1 MSGVLLVP
9 DLALER
15 WPSMDRYAAELARR
29 VPGVARPE
37 EARALTGARY
47 WARYVRYPRALRRYR
62 PDLVHVADHSYAHC
76 LSAFPGV
83 PSVVTI
89 HDLYPLHVLGAAGRG
104 ARGVVRNGLLRW
116 VVGWVRRAGLWIC
129 GSEFTAG
136 EARRHLELPPER
148 VRVVPY
154 GVDERFATPPAREV
168 IAERRRAWLGVAG
181 AGTRVV
187 LHVGNCSGRK
197 NVVAAIEAL
206 GVLRRDGV
214 DARLVQIGGRFERSH
229 RRAMAASGV
238 EAFVR
243 QEPEVAEDSLV
254 AAYYAADALV
264 LPSTYEGFG
273 LPALEALAAGLP
285 VVTSGAGG
293 LAEAVGEAAL
303 ITATEPV
310 ALAASLARA
319 LTDAATRT
327 TLIQRGLL
335 HARTMTWD
343 RTASATR
350 AVYAELLTGAGSR
363 TPDTRHLTPD
373 TLTPDT

>member
-1 MSGVLLVP
+1 VSGVLLVP

-29 VPGVARPE
+29 VPGLQRPE
-37 EARALTGARY
+37 EARTLRGGRY
-47 WARYVRYPRALRRYR
+47 WMRYVTYPRALRRYR

-76 LSAFPGV
+76 LAAFPGV

-89 HDLYPLHVLGAAGRG
+89 HDLFPLHVLATAGRS
-104 ARGVVRNGLLRW
+104 VRSILRDALLRRVLAW
-116 VVGWVRRAGLWIC
+116 VNRAGLWIC

-148 VRVVPY
+148 IRVVPY
-154 GVDERFATPPAREV
+154 GVDERFATPPAKAGV
-168 IAERRRAWLGVAG
+168 AERRSGWLGADAG
-181 AGTRVV
+181 PRSYVV

-197 NVVAAIEAL
+197 NVEAAIAAL
-206 GVLRRDGV
+206 GVLRKGGL
-214 DARLVQIGGRFERSH
+214 DARLVQIGGRFARSH
-229 RRAMAASGV
+229 QRAMAASGV
-238 EAFVR
+238 EGYVR
-243 QEPEVAEDSLV
+243 QETQVTEEALID
-254 AAYYAADALV
+254 AYYAADVMV

-303 ITATEPV
+303 ITTSEPA
-310 ALAASLARA
+310 ALAESMARA
-319 LTDAATRT
+319 LTDDATRT

-343 RTASATR
+343 RTAAATQG
-350 AVYAELLTGAGSR
+350 VYAELLPALR
-363 TPDTRHLTPD
+363 TLHPTP
-373 TLTPDT
+373 